1 MKIFIVFTVIRSLI
15 AIIIIIIISSSSSIT
30 IIINIVVVI
39 LCVSVVVFCVSE
51 PFETHGQNHQQS
63 CKITITLRRLGY
75 YLLKIE
81 LITNSK

>member
-1 MKIFIVFTVIRSLI
+1 MKIFIVFTVKRSLI
-15 AIIIIIIISSSSSIT
+15 AIIIIIIIIIISIT

-39 LCVSVVVFCVSE
+39 LYVSVVVFCVSE

-63 CKITITLRRLGY
+63 CKITRTLRRLGY